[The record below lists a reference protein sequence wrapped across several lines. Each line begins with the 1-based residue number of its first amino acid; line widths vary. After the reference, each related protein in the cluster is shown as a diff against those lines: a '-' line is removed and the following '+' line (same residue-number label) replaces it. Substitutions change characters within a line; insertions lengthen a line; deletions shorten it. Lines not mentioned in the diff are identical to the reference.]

1 MALDGKSGGGKSF
14 VSGGGDVPGAAF
26 RAHFVISGKT
36 GAKYRRNQFDMLLLQ
51 ELFYCQR
58 DRIVKMF
65 FSAIAVVSSI
75 IILFFPG
82 RCRSEDLSAL
92 IKANESFVLSNQE
105 AQFIQSLPQIEVMV
119 DEDFLPL
126 SFYDSKTKV
135 FHGIAID
142 LFEHI
147 AKRIGL
153 KYQFIH
159 KENVSWSDKVKLFYA
174 RKIDLLF
181 PTSYT
186 EERAEY
192 GLFSSS
198 YYSCYY
204 AAIAKVSRN
213 IEINSPSDLADYNI
227 GVTKLTSIIPFI
239 KNIVSS
245 EKIIHYNNQ
254 YELYNGIKEGSI
266 DIALRN
272 RRVFREERFNMELF
286 DLDTVYTI
294 KEWPRKYSYYFIK
307 SDENAKLVNII
318 NRCMDGTDYR
328 RLVEYYEKGV
338 DELIIRYISQKQEQ
352 RQLWLILF
360 IIAVVLIVILLYLFY
375 YRKLSCR
382 LSLANSKLELMN
394 MTDALTG
401 LSNRRH
407 FDEVLPKEYARH
419 ARSGS
424 WLSVIMLDIDWFKQF
439 NDSYGHVKGDEC
451 LKQIAGVIRS
461 CASRESDLSAR
472 YGGEEFICILP
483 DTDIFGAVSI
493 AQEIRQGVIALAVPH
508 KSSDSGQCVTVSL
521 GVATAKCSADES
533 SMHIIAMADAMLYK
547 AKSCGRNRVESVS

>member
-1 MALDGKSGGGKSF
+1 MNM
-14 VSGGGDVPGAAF
+14 P
-26 RAHFVISGKT
+26 
-36 GAKYRRNQFDMLLLQ
+36 
-51 ELFYCQR
+51 
-58 DRIVKMF
+58 
-65 FSAIAVVSSI
+65 FSIIAVVSSI
-75 IILFFPG
+75 ITLFSPSL
-82 RCRSEDLSAL
+82 CRSDDSSVL

-105 AQFIQSLPQIEVMV
+105 SQFIQSLPQIDVMV

-126 SFYDSKTKV
+126 SVYVSKTKV

-142 LFEHI
+142 LFMHI
-147 AKRIGL
+147 ANRIGL
-153 KYQFIH
+153 KYQFVH
-159 KENVSWSDKVKLFYA
+159 KENLSWSDKVKLFYA

-192 GLFSSS
+192 GVFSSG

-204 AAIAKVSRN
+204 AAIAKISRN
-213 IEINSPSDLADYNI
+213 IEINSPSDFAGYTI

-239 KNIVSS
+239 KDIVPA
-245 EKIIHYNNQ
+245 ERIVHYNNQ
-254 YELYNGIKEGSI
+254 YELYKAIKGGQI

-272 RRVFREERFNMELF
+272 RHVFREERFNMELF
-286 DLDTVYTI
+286 DLDAVYTI
-294 KEWPRKYSYYFIK
+294 KEWPRQYSYYFIK
-307 SDENAKLVNII
+307 SDDNAKLVNII
-318 NRCMDGTDYR
+318 NRYMDGTDYS
-328 RLVEYYEKGV
+328 RLVDYYEKGV

-360 IIAVVLIVILLYLFY
+360 IIAVALAVISLYLFY
-375 YRKLSCR
+375 YRKLSYE
-382 LSLANSKLELMN
+382 LFLANGKLELMN
-394 MTDALTG
+394 ITDALTE

-451 LKQIAGVIRS
+451 LKQIADVIRN

-493 AQEIRQGVIALAVPH
+493 AQEIRQGVIALAIPH
-508 KSSDSGQCVTVSL
+508 KSSNSGQCVTVSL